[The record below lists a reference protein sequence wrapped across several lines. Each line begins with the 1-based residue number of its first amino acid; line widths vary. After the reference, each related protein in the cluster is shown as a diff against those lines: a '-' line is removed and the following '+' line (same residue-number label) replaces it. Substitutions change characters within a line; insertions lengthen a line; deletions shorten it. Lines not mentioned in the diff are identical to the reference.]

1 MDRYRVSNE
10 ANRED
15 KKKRNVWWIEGER
28 MKKHVKDQKE
38 QSGRRSCNS
47 GPESAINVCGGDV
60 ICVD

>member
-1 MDRYRVSNE
+1 
-10 ANRED
+10 
-15 KKKRNVWWIEGER
+15 